1 MFPCGGPG
9 ISQLGPPSSWG
20 REFPARLCV
29 CLALCVTDG
38 QPPAVL
44 CRLSAWFQS
53 RGAACF
59 PLTKGPLHTGPAVGA
74 WLVGRWLGPRRSPP
88 GVPPALDGRHPLQSR
103 SLHLS
108 PCLVLSRWFW
118 PQKPLETKVRVTA
131 QLNNCQEA
139 SSPWTRGRS
148 LHFAVV
154 QSLSRVCRFGCV

>member
-29 CLALCVTDG
+29 CLALCVTGG

-88 GVPPALDGRHPLQSR
+88 GAPRRGPVTHHAALQSPEGTLCAR
-103 SLHLS
+103 SPVPHKAAPRRCRTATPDGPSGDRDSSGDAPESSTSAPPHRVSHLPEDTS
-108 PCLVLSRWFW
+108 VSLV
-118 PQKPLETKVRVTA
+118 
-131 QLNNCQEA
+131 
-139 SSPWTRGRS
+139 
-148 LHFAVV
+148 
-154 QSLSRVCRFGCV
+154 